1 MKVLISAC
9 LLGIPCRY
17 DGKRKKY
24 DNIIKLHSICEL
36 IPFCPECYGGLPT
49 PRVPA
54 EISGDKVISENG
66 NDVTSEYIRGAQA
79 ALSLCK
85 EMGIRY
91 ALLKEKSPSCGK
103 GLIYDGTFSKTLT
116 AGNGITAKLLME
128 NGIKVFGESETEDL
142 LREIGGAS
150 I

>member
-1 MKVLISAC
+1 MRVLISAC

-17 DGKRKKY
+17 DGKSKKY

-54 EISGDKVISENG
+54 EISKEKVVAANG
-66 NDVTSEYIRGAQA
+66 NDVTAEYTRGAQA
-79 ALSLCK
+79 ALNLCK
-85 EMGIRY
+85 NMEIGC
-91 ALLKEKSPSCGK
+91 ALLKDKSPSCGK

-142 LREIGGAS
+142 LREMRGVLI
-150 I
+150 